1 MTFED
6 FYGSY
11 PKKVARKDAEKAWAK
26 LSPNERAKA
35 LEALPTHLRYW
46 ELKGTEKEFIPH
58 PASWLNG
65 ARFEDE
71 LDLSE
76 SVPKTAIAWWSTD
89 DLTMKKGAELGIR
102 ARGGESMAEYRAR
115 LVEAVKRGLH
125 AA

>member
-1 MTFED
+1 MTFD
-6 FYGSY
+6 QFYAQY
-11 PKKVARKDAEKAWAK
+11 PKKVARKDAQKAWAR
-26 LSPNERAKA
+26 LSEEEKAKA
-35 LEALPTHLRYW
+35 LEALPAHVRYW
-46 ELKGTEKEFIPH
+46 DIKGTEKEFIPY
-58 PASWLNG
+58 PATWLNG

-102 ARGGESMAEYRAR
+102 ARGGETMQEYRAR
-115 LVEAVKRGLH
+115 LVEAVRKGRH

>member
-1 MTFED
+1 MTFQD
-6 FYGSY
+6 FYASY

-26 LSPNERAKA
+26 LSLEERAKA

-46 ELKGTEKEFIPH
+46 EIRGTEKEFIPH

-76 SVPKTAIAWWSTD
+76 RVPKTAVAWWSTD
-89 DLTMKKGAELGIR
+89 DGVMKKGAELGVR
-102 ARGGESMAEYRAR
+102 ARGGETMHEYKAR
-115 LVEAVKRGLH
+115 LIDLVRRGVH

>member
-1 MTFED
+1 VTFQD
-6 FYGSY
+6 FYASY

-46 ELKGTEKEFIPH
+46 ELRGTEKEFIPH

-71 LDLSE
+71 LDLAE
-76 SVPKTAIAWWSTD
+76 ALPKTAIAWWSTD
-89 DLTMKKGAELGIR
+89 EGVMNKGAELGIR
-102 ARGGESMAEYRAR
+102 ARGGESMSDYKAR
-115 LVEAVKRGLH
+115 LIEAVRGVIR